1 MSNNKLKTLKVGI
14 LGEPNTGKSTLFN
27 TLMNKK
33 YSIVTRKAQTTI
45 KKNSAV
51 LVKKNKQIIFTDTP
65 GVITYKKNINRA
77 MFKEASNVAFEVDV
91 ILLLFNIK
99 KDNIEKIIATAK
111 FYDKHKVEVIILL
124 NKIDLLNTET
134 FYKKVS
140 LVKSELENKILFS
153 ISGKKNIGV
162 EQLINY
168 LNKNKINLIRTDVG
182 DRNIIKVMRDEN
194 IILGGEPSGHVILD
208 NYSSTG
214 DGILA
219 SLEVLGIMKFENKK
233 LSTLANIYMPYP
245 QIVQNFPIK
254 TNQGSQLLINNI
266 KKKVEKKIDRK
277 DARIVI
283 RKSGTENKIRTMIEA
298 KDLEL
303 AKSISKKIVSL
314 MKERT

>member
-1 MSNNKLKTLKVGI
+1 MLNNKIKTLKVGI

-51 LVKKNKQIIFTDTP
+51 LVQKNKQIIFTDTP
-65 GVITYKKNINRA
+65 GIITYKKNIDRA

-99 KDNIEKIIATAK
+99 KDNVEKILATAK

-140 LVKSELENKILFS
+140 LVKNALENKTLFS

-162 EQLINY
+162 DQLINY
-168 LNKNKINLIRTDVG
+168 LNKNRNFIIEKPFFQKDLSKDVNYLTEIV
-182 DRNIIKVMRDEN
+182 REKALEN
-194 IILGGEPSGHVILD
+194 IHDEIPFKLKFTLDKLQTNKDNSVTVYITILIKKKSYKPIIIGKKGE
-208 NYSSTG
+208 
-214 DGILA
+214 
-219 SLEVLGIMKFENKK
+219 
-233 LSTLANIYMPYP
+233 
-245 QIVQNFPIK
+245 
-254 TNQGSQLLINNI
+254 NI
-266 KKKVEKKIDRK
+266 KKISIL
-277 DARIVI
+277 AR
-283 RKSGTENKIRTMIEA
+283 
-298 KDLEL
+298 KDLEKTL
-303 AKSISKKIVSL
+303 NKKFHLFLYLKTLKNNSKIQNKGKNNDYL
-314 MKERT
+314 G

>member
-1 MSNNKLKTLKVGI
+1 MPNNKIKTLKVGI

-51 LVKKNKQIIFTDTP
+51 LVKENKQIIFTDTP

-99 KDNIEKIIATAK
+99 KDDIEKIRATAK

-162 EQLINY
+162 DQLINY
-168 LNKNKINLIRTDVG
+168 LNKNKNFINEKPFFEKNLSTDVNYLTEIV
-182 DRNIIKVMRDEN
+182 REKVLEN
-194 IILGGEPSGHVILD
+194 IHDEIPFNLKF
-208 NYSSTG
+208 N
-214 DGILA
+214 
-219 SLEVLGIMKFENKK
+219 LEKAHTNKDKSVTVHISIHIKK
-233 LSTLANIYMPYP
+233 LSYKSI
-245 QIVQNFPIK
+245 IIGK
-254 TNQGSQLLINNI
+254 KGENI
-266 KKKVEKKIDRK
+266 KKISIL
-277 DARIVI
+277 AR
-283 RKSGTENKIRTMIEA
+283 
-298 KDLEL
+298 KDLEEIL
-303 AKSISKKIVSL
+303 NKKFHL
-314 MKERT
+314 FLYLL

>member
-1 MSNNKLKTLKVGI
+1 MSNKEIKTLKVGI

-65 GVITYKKNINRA
+65 GVITYKKNINRG
-77 MFKEASNVAFEVDV
+77 MYKEASNVAFEVDV

-99 KDNIEKIIATAK
+99 KDNIEKIKATAK
-111 FYDKHKVEVIILL
+111 FYDKHEVEVIILL

-162 EQLINY
+162 DQLINY
-168 LNKNKINLIRTDVG
+168 LNKNKNFVNEKPFFQKDLSTDVNYLTEIV
-182 DRNIIKVMRDEN
+182 REKVLEN
-194 IILGGEPSGHVILD
+194 IHDEIPFNLKFTLDKVHTNKDKSVTVHITIYIKKVSYKPIIIGKKGE
-208 NYSSTG
+208 
-214 DGILA
+214 
-219 SLEVLGIMKFENKK
+219 
-233 LSTLANIYMPYP
+233 
-245 QIVQNFPIK
+245 
-254 TNQGSQLLINNI
+254 NI
-266 KKKVEKKIDRK
+266 KKISLS
-277 DARIVI
+277 AR
-283 RKSGTENKIRTMIEA
+283 
-298 KDLEL
+298 KDLEETL
-303 AKSISKKIVSL
+303 NKKFHLFLYLKTLKNNSIIQNKGKNNDYL
-314 MKERT
+314 G

>member
-1 MSNNKLKTLKVGI
+1 MPNNKIKTLKVGI

-51 LVKKNKQIIFTDTP
+51 LVKENKQIIFTDTP

-99 KDNIEKIIATAK
+99 KDDIEKIRATAK

-140 LVKSELENKILFS
+140 LVKSDLENKIIFS

-162 EQLINY
+162 DQLINY
-168 LNKNKINLIRTDVG
+168 LNKNKNFINEKPFFEKDLSTDVNYLTEIV
-182 DRNIIKVMRDEN
+182 REKVLEN
-194 IILGGEPSGHVILD
+194 IHDEIPFNLKFNLD
-208 NYSSTG
+208 KAHTNKDNSVTVHIS
-214 DGILA
+214 IH
-219 SLEVLGIMKFENKK
+219 IKK
-233 LSTLANIYMPYP
+233 LSYK
-245 QIVQNFPIK
+245 PIIIGK
-254 TNQGSQLLINNI
+254 KGENI
-266 KKKVEKKIDRK
+266 KKISILARK
-277 DARIVI
+277 D
-283 RKSGTENKIRTMIEA
+283 
-298 KDLEL
+298 L
-303 AKSISKKIVSL
+303 
-314 MKERT
+314 

>member
-1 MSNNKLKTLKVGI
+1 MPNNKIKTLKVGI

-51 LVKKNKQIIFTDTP
+51 LVKENKQIIFTDTP

-99 KDNIEKIIATAK
+99 KDDIEKIRATAK

-140 LVKSELENKILFS
+140 LVKSELENKIIFS
-153 ISGKKNIGV
+153 ISGKKKLV
-162 EQLINY
+162 LIN
-168 LNKNKINLIRTDVG
+168 L
-182 DRNIIKVMRDEN
+182 
-194 IILGGEPSGHVILD
+194 
-208 NYSSTG
+208 
-214 DGILA
+214 
-219 SLEVLGIMKFENKK
+219 
-233 LSTLANIYMPYP
+233 
-245 QIVQNFPIK
+245 
-254 TNQGSQLLINNI
+254 
-266 KKKVEKKIDRK
+266 
-277 DARIVI
+277 
-283 RKSGTENKIRTMIEA
+283 
-298 KDLEL
+298 
-303 AKSISKKIVSL
+303 
-314 MKERT
+314 

>member
-1 MSNNKLKTLKVGI
+1 MPNNKIKTLKVGI

-51 LVKKNKQIIFTDTP
+51 LVKENKQIIFTDTP

-99 KDNIEKIIATAK
+99 KDDIEKIRATAK

-124 NKIDLLNTET
+124 NKIDLLNTEA

-140 LVKSELENKILFS
+140 LVKSELENKIIFS

-162 EQLINY
+162 DQLINY
-168 LNKNKINLIRTDVG
+168 LNKNKNFINDKPFFEKDLSTDVNYLTEIV
-182 DRNIIKVMRDEN
+182 REKVLEN
-194 IILGGEPSGHVILD
+194 IHDEIPFNLKFNLD
-208 NYSSTG
+208 KAHTNKDKSVTVHIS
-214 DGILA
+214 IH
-219 SLEVLGIMKFENKK
+219 IKK
-233 LSTLANIYMPYP
+233 LSYK
-245 QIVQNFPIK
+245 PIIIGK
-254 TNQGSQLLINNI
+254 KGENI
-266 KKKVEKKIDRK
+266 KKISIL
-277 DARIVI
+277 AR
-283 RKSGTENKIRTMIEA
+283 
-298 KDLEL
+298 KDLEETL
-303 AKSISKKIVSL
+303 NKKFHLFLYLKTLKNNSKMQNKG
-314 MKERT
+314 KK

>member
-1 MSNNKLKTLKVGI
+1 MLNNKIKTLKVGI

-51 LVKKNKQIIFTDTP
+51 LVQKNKQIIFTDTP
-65 GVITYKKNINRA
+65 GIITYKKNIDRA

-99 KDNIEKIIATAK
+99 KDNVEKILATAK

-140 LVKSELENKILFS
+140 LVKNALENKTLFS

-162 EQLINY
+162 DQLINY
-168 LNKNKINLIRTDVG
+168 LNKNTNFINDKPFFQKDLSTDVNYLTEIV
-182 DRNIIKVMRDEN
+182 REKLLEN
-194 IILGGEPSGHVILD
+194 IHDEIPFNLKLTLD
-208 NYSSTG
+208 KVYTNKDKSITAYIT
-214 DGILA
+214 IH
-219 SLEVLGIMKFENKK
+219 IKK
-233 LSTLANIYMPYP
+233 LSYK
-245 QIVQNFPIK
+245 PIIIGK
-254 TNQGSQLLINNI
+254 KGENI
-266 KKKVEKKIDRK
+266 KKISIS
-277 DARIVI
+277 AR
-283 RKSGTENKIRTMIEA
+283 
-298 KDLEL
+298 KDLEKTL
-303 AKSISKKIVSL
+303 NKKFHLFLHLKTLKKNLIIQNKGKNNDYL
-314 MKERT
+314 G

>member
-1 MSNNKLKTLKVGI
+1 MLNNQIKTLKVGI

-51 LVKKNKQIIFTDTP
+51 LVQKNKQIIFTDTP
-65 GVITYKKNINRA
+65 GIITYKKNIDRA

-99 KDNIEKIIATAK
+99 KDNVEKILATAK

-140 LVKSELENKILFS
+140 LVKNALENKTLFS

-162 EQLINY
+162 DQLINY
-168 LNKNKINLIRTDVG
+168 LNKNRNFIIEKPFFQKDLSKDVNYLTEIV
-182 DRNIIKVMRDEN
+182 REKALEN
-194 IILGGEPSGHVILD
+194 IHDEIPFKLKFTLDKLQTNKDNSVTVYITILIKKKSYKPIIIGKKGE
-208 NYSSTG
+208 
-214 DGILA
+214 
-219 SLEVLGIMKFENKK
+219 
-233 LSTLANIYMPYP
+233 
-245 QIVQNFPIK
+245 
-254 TNQGSQLLINNI
+254 NI
-266 KKKVEKKIDRK
+266 KKISIL
-277 DARIVI
+277 AR
-283 RKSGTENKIRTMIEA
+283 
-298 KDLEL
+298 KDLEKTL
-303 AKSISKKIVSL
+303 NKKFHLFLYLKTLKNNSKILNKGKNNDYL
-314 MKERT
+314 G